1 MLPSASSVCHRRCS
15 TRFMSRF
22 LSQLAL
28 IRSVSTLSGRNP
40 SDVCPRRASV
50 RISSPA
56 PANST
61 IARAI
66 CALTRVRSSRCRPP
80 TCVRDAMASVPA
92 ISPRVAWSAGRSPK
106 RSAVATVTESVK
118 STMRQSSWISSARGN
133 LAAAWRNQAEPHS
146 AIKSPR
152 AAPGKAA
159 QMASNSSPLATCVRR
174 APSEKRTAISRS
186 RRLACASNRHATLA
200 QAISRTSETAP
211 NRIPKRA
218 PHATHGLLL
227 QRVQDRGPGG
237 VRPGN
242 LCSANSA
249 SETRAPRRPCT
260 AAKSAC
266 AARTV
271 TPSLIRPTAE

>member
-211 NRIPKRA
+211 NRIQSERRTPPTVSSFSGSRTADQEASVPGISAPPTRHQKLERQGVPVPRPNPPARRA
-218 PHATHGLLL
+218 RLPL
-227 QRVQDRGPGG
+227 P
-237 VRPGN
+237 
-242 LCSANSA
+242 
-249 SETRAPRRPCT
+249 
-260 AAKSAC
+260 
-266 AARTV
+266 
-271 TPSLIRPTAE
+271 